1 MLDFRIAT
9 FLQLCET
16 RSYTK
21 TAKLLDITQPSVTQH
36 IKYLQKKYNCKL
48 FTYEGKTLHLT
59 PEGEYF
65 RRQAETMT
73 KMSAKVIA
81 DLQRIS
87 EQLTELRFGFPRE
100 FGERTAA
107 GIVTNLMADQNLHI
121 LLETGSTEELLRKLE
136 NGQLDA
142 VLCDKYCA
150 LPQLA
155 SVPAVK
161 VRFGCYAATEY
172 AATAPSFRRILA
184 RTLLL
189 QEDGAGDRA
198 VLSHLLQK
206 KGMSFS
212 DFETVTCS
220 NSTAVLQ
227 KMAASDLGILFGYA
241 PAMEQEGLAAISFAD
256 MTEDR
261 PLLFQYR
268 KDGIETEDCRRFFEA
283 FRTAWT
289 ERFAGSPV

>member
-21 TAKLLDITQPSVTQH
+21 TAKILDITQPSVTQH

-81 DLQRIS
+81 DLQRMG
-87 EQLTELRFGFPRE
+87 EQQAELRFGFPRE
-100 FGERTAA
+100 LGEKAAA
-107 GIVTNLMADQNLHI
+107 GIITKLMAGNDLHI
-121 LLETGSTEELLRKLE
+121 LLETGSTDELLRKVE

-142 VLCDKYCA
+142 VLCDKFCA
-150 LPQLA
+150 LPQLG

-161 VRFGCYAATEY
+161 VRFGCFAAASY
-172 AATAPSFRRILA
+172 AATAPSFKRILT

-198 VLSHLLQK
+198 VLCHLLEK

-212 DFETVTCS
+212 DFDTVTCS
-220 NSTAVLQ
+220 NSAAVLQ
-227 KMAASDLGILFGYA
+227 GMAAADLGILFGYT
-241 PAMEQEGLAAISFAD
+241 PAMEQDGIAPVSLAD
-256 MTEDR
+256 LNEER
-261 PLLFQYR
+261 PLLFQFR
-268 KDGIETEDCRRFFEA
+268 KDGMEAEECRAFFDA
-283 FRTAWT
+283 FRNAWA
-289 ERFAGSPV
+289 EWFA